1 MANALRR
8 GFEAML
14 KDPEFRATAERY
26 KLEINKPMTGEEV
39 QALVEKL
46 HGYPEAIVEKAVQM
60 TKIEE

>member
-1 MANALRR
+1 MAGDWADFVAAASASAQALGAGDR
-8 GFEAML
+8 
-14 KDPEFRATAERY
+14 
-26 KLEINKPMTGEEV
+26 EEV